1 MSGNEDYGCCTVEEL
16 RTLME
21 YRSAE
26 AREKIDTDYS
36 GIEGLCQ
43 KLKTDPS
50 NGLSTSR
57 DELDRRRAVF
67 GANEIPPHPPKSFLQ
82 LVWEALQSAIVSL
95 ALSFYRPPDDGT
107 ASADESE
114 HDTGWIE
121 GVAILISVVVVV
133 LVTALNDYTK
143 ERQFRGLQAK
153 IETEHMF
160 AVIRGGDQIQIVVNE
175 LVVGDIAQ
183 IKYGDLLPSDGILI
197 QSNDLKIDESS
208 LTGESDLI
216 RKSPEHDPML
226 LSGTH
231 VMEGSGKMLVTGV
244 GVNSQTG
251 IIMTL
256 LGAAK
261 TAVEEERKAAKREVR
276 LRRSIAYSV
285 SYDGVGKERI
295 EKQMNETKGCLRVP
309 KLTNHLF
316 IAFPLL
322 TQRLALEE
330 ETEVEEKNLVNISI
344 FQSLLHQGRRIQQWR
359 RCRRFRERRRQ
370 EGRRRR
376 GGGQERTLCSSGQA
390 HSVGHPD
397 WLRWFVCGRLHCPDP
412 CDPLLHLENAIQ
424 GAAFSLADFQHFIN
438 FLIIGVTVL
447 VVAVPEGLPLAVTL
461 SLAYSVKKMMH
472 DNNLVRHLDAC
483 ETMGNATS
491 ICSDKTGT
499 LTTNRMTV
507 VQSYINEVHY
517 KETPK
522 YEKLD
527 ANTRDLICN
536 LISINSSF
544 ASQVLPPTQAG
555 EQMTQLGNKTECGLL
570 GFVLGLGQ
578 SYQEIRDKNPEESLF
593 KVYTFNSVRKS
604 MSTVINIQTPS
615 GSGFRLF
622 SKGASEIILK
632 KCKWFLGKNGKLAK
646 FSSKDCDRLVKDV
659 IEPMASHG
667 LRTIALAYKDYV
679 PGNAQENQINFAG
692 EVDWDNEDAVV
703 NDLTA
708 ICIVHC
714 RNPRSGPS

>member
-1 MSGNEDYGCCTVEEL
+1 MSGSKEYGCTVEEL

-26 AREKIDTDYS
+26 AREKIDTD
-36 GIEGLCQ
+36 EGLCQ

-82 LVWEALQSAIVSL
+82 LVWEALQDVTLIILLVSAIVSL

-121 GVAILISVVVVV
+121 GVAILISVVLWSV

-153 IETEHMF
+153 IETEHKF

-261 TAVEEERKAAKREVR
+261 TAVEEERKAAKREGDVQSANA
-276 LRRSIAYSV
+276 LE
-285 SYDGVGKERI
+285 DGTAQALLTEDHIKADGFNNGAVAGGSENGDAKKGGDEEEEGKKERSVL
-295 EKQMNETKGCLRVP
+295 QA
-309 KLTNHLF
+309 KLT
-316 IAFPLL
+316 
-322 TQRLALEE
+322 RLAIQIGYAGSFVAGCTVLI
-330 ETEVEEKNLVNISI
+330 LVIRFCISKY
-344 FQSLLHQGRRIQQWR
+344 
-359 RCRRFRERRRQ
+359 
-370 EGRRRR
+370 
-376 GGGQERTLCSSGQA
+376 
-390 HSVGHPD
+390 
-397 WLRWFVCGRLHCPDP
+397 
-412 CDPLLHLENAIQ
+412 AIQ
-424 GAAFSLADFQHFIN
+424 GAAFSLADFQHFI
-438 FLIIGVTVL
+438 
-447 VVAVPEGLPLAVTL
+447 
-461 SLAYSVKKMMH
+461 
-472 DNNLVRHLDAC
+472 
-483 ETMGNATS
+483 
-491 ICSDKTGT
+491 
-499 LTTNRMTV
+499 
-507 VQSYINEVHY
+507 
-517 KETPK
+517 
-522 YEKLD
+522 
-527 ANTRDLICN
+527 
-536 LISINSSF
+536 
-544 ASQVLPPTQAG
+544 
-555 EQMTQLGNKTECGLL
+555 
-570 GFVLGLGQ
+570 
-578 SYQEIRDKNPEESLF
+578 
-593 KVYTFNSVRKS
+593 
-604 MSTVINIQTPS
+604 
-615 GSGFRLF
+615 
-622 SKGASEIILK
+622 
-632 KCKWFLGKNGKLAK
+632 K
-646 FSSKDCDRLVKDV
+646 FPDYRCDRVGRGC
-659 IEPMASHG
+659 A
-667 LRTIALAYKDYV
+667 
-679 PGNAQENQINFAG
+679 
-692 EVDWDNEDAVV
+692 
-703 NDLTA
+703 
-708 ICIVHC
+708 
-714 RNPRSGPS
+714 